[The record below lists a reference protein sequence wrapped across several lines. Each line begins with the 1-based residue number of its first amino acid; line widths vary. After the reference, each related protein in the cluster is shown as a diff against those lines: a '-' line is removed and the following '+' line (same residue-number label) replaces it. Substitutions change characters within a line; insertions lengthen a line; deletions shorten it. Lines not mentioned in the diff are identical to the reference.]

1 MLTAGLGRALRRR
14 GIHVAPF
21 KAQNMSLQAAVTR
34 DGGEIARAQWLQAL
48 ACGLE
53 PERRMNP
60 VLVKPLDALR
70 AQVVVMG
77 SADDALS
84 ALPWK
89 QRQALLWPAIAAA
102 YDSLSRDHDLILIE
116 GAGSPAEVNL
126 IDDDLANLAI
136 ARHADAQGILVGDID
151 RGGVYAHLHGTF
163 AAMPG
168 DLQSRLLGFVL
179 NKFRGDAALLAPAHA
194 WLNEQTGKEVLAV
207 LPWLK
212 HGLPEEDSPRFDQVW
227 DGACLNLAVI
237 AYPHAGNV
245 DDFDPLKA
253 EPGVRVVA
261 ISKARRLQGFDAI
274 LLPGS
279 RNVAGS
285 LRFLRES
292 GLDQAILAA
301 AAAGIPVFG
310 ICGGLQIL
318 GERLDDPLGLETAGG
333 ETCAGLGLLPL
344 ATVLHADKQVR
355 QARVACEYGFE
366 VPGYEIHHGVT
377 QVTGMACEH
386 LLGGQGWRRDKITGV
401 YLHGIF
407 HDTEYR
413 RCFLA
418 ELGHAGSSF
427 DFMAQ
432 LQKDL
437 DRLADA
443 LEASGLIAALLKQDS
458 GLRSRAGFKP

>member
-1 MLTAGLGRALRRR
+1 
-14 GIHVAPF
+14 
-21 KAQNMSLQAAVTR
+21 MSLQAAVTR

-48 ACGLE
+48 ACGIE

-60 VLVKPLDALR
+60 VLVKPLDSHR

-77 SADDALS
+77 KADAALS
-84 ALPWK
+84 ALPWRE
-89 QRQALLWPAIAAA
+89 RQALLWPAIATA
-102 YDSLSRDHDLILIE
+102 YDSLARDHDLILIE

-126 IDDDLANLAI
+126 IDSDLANLAI
-136 ARHADAQGILVGDID
+136 ARHSNALGILAGDID
-151 RGGVYAHLHGTF
+151 RGGVYAHLQGTYV
-163 AAMPG
+163 AMPS

-194 WLNEQTGKEVLAV
+194 WLKEQSGKDILAV
-207 LPWLK
+207 LPWFE
-212 HGLPEEDSPRFDQVW
+212 HRFPEEDTPGFGHTWAGD
-227 DGACLNLAVI
+227 ATNLAVI
-237 AYPHAGNV
+237 AYPHASNV

-333 ETCAGLGLLPL
+333 ESCRGLGLLPL
-344 ATVLHADKQVR
+344 STVLHVDKQVR
-355 QARVACEYGFE
+355 QVRAACEYGFE
-366 VPGYEIHHGVT
+366 VSGYEIHHGIT
-377 QVTGMACEH
+377 RVTGPADEH
-386 LLGGQGWRRDKITGV
+386 LSDGLGYRREKVAGV
-401 YLHGIF
+401 YLHGLL
-407 HDTEYR
+407 HDTGYR
-413 RCFLA
+413 RRFLA
-418 ELGHAGSSF
+418 DLGHADSGF

-432 LQKDL
+432 LHNDL
-437 DRLADA
+437 DRLADVM
-443 LEASGLIAALLKQDS
+443 EASGLIAALALKHPA
-458 GLRSRAGFKP
+458 LIR